1 MRKAIFPLIASL
13 ALCGA
18 ATGALVATNAR
29 AEQSPKRP
37 VMMALATA
45 PSFTMDTAAPPAE
58 GGGPDMAPGAMPGMD
73 MPMDKMAG
81 HGAMRARMCKD
92 MVARQTGELAYL
104 ESKLALTPAQAPL
117 YARWKG
123 VMLDIAQ
130 KHQGECAQMPMMH
143 KGGTRP
149 DMLEGMA
156 MEEKMLK
163 IRLADLQTERP
174 TLSALFAALTPE
186 QKSELGQAARHK
198 MQGRMHMMMGMMD
211 RPDGMGPGGM
221 GPGGRMGHP
230 PMDHGA
236 PPPAN

>member
-18 ATGALVATNAR
+18 ATVALVATNAR
-29 AEQSPKRP
+29 AEQSPQRPVIQRP

-45 PSFTMDTAAPPAE
+45 PSFTLDTAAPPAE
-58 GGGPDMAPGAMPGMD
+58 GGGPGMGPGMMPGMD
-73 MPMDKMAG
+73 MPHDAMMDG
-81 HGAMRARMCKD
+81 HGAMRTRMCKD
-92 MVARQTGELAYL
+92 MVARQTGELAYM
-104 ESKLALTPAQAPL
+104 EAKLALTPAQAPL

-130 KHQGECAQMPMMH
+130 KHQSECAQMPMMH

-163 IRLADLQTERP
+163 IRLADLQAERP
-174 TLSALFAALTPE
+174 TLSALYAALTAE
-186 QKSELGQAARHK
+186 QKTELGQAARHK
-198 MQGRMHMMMGMMD
+198 MAGRMHMMMGMMG
-211 RPDGMGPGGM
+211 RGPDGPGAS
-221 GPGGRMGHP
+221 P
-230 PMDHGA
+230 
-236 PPPAN
+236 PPPAQ

>member
-18 ATGALVATNAR
+18 ATVALVATNAR
-29 AEQSPKRP
+29 AEQSPQRPVIQRP

-45 PSFTMDTAAPPAE
+45 PSLPLDTAAPPAE
-58 GGGPDMAPGAMPGMD
+58 GGDMLPGMD
-73 MPMDKMAG
+73 MPHDGMMG
-81 HGAMRARMCKD
+81 GAMRTRMCKD

-104 ESKLALTPAQAPL
+104 ETKLALTPAQAPL
-117 YARWKG
+117 FARWKG

-143 KGGTRP
+143 KSGMRP

-163 IRLADLQTERP
+163 IRLADLQAERP
-174 TLSALFAALTPE
+174 TLSALYAALTPE
-186 QKSELGQAARHK
+186 QKTELGQAARHE
-198 MQGRMHMMMGMMD
+198 MAGRMHMMM
-211 RPDGMGPGGM
+211 DGP
-221 GPGGRMGHP
+221 
-230 PMDHGA
+230 GA
-236 PPPAN
+236 PPPPPAQ

>member
-18 ATGALVATNAR
+18 ATGVLVTTNAR

-45 PSFTMDTAAPPAE
+45 PSFPMDTAAPTAE
-58 GGGPDMAPGAMPGMD
+58 GGGPEMGPGMAPGMD
-73 MPMDKMAG
+73 MPHDGMMD
-81 HGAMRARMCKD
+81 GAMRTRMCKD

-117 YARWKG
+117 YAHWKG

-130 KHQGECAQMPMMH
+130 KHQGECAQMPTMH
-143 KGGTRP
+143 KSGTRP

-163 IRLADLQTERP
+163 IRLADLQAERP
-174 TLSALFAALTPE
+174 TLSALYAALTPE
-186 QKSELGQAARHK
+186 QKSELDQAARHK

-211 RPDGMGPGGM
+211 HPGGM
-221 GPGGRMGHP
+221 GPGDRMGHP
-230 PMDHGA
+230 PMEHGA
-236 PPPAN
+236 PPPAK

>member
-18 ATGALVATNAR
+18 ATGVLVTTNAR

-45 PSFTMDTAAPPAE
+45 PSFTMDAAAPPAE
-58 GGGPDMAPGAMPGMD
+58 GGSPEMAPGMD
-73 MPMDKMAG
+73 MPHDGMMS
-81 HGAMRARMCKD
+81 GAMRTRMCKD
-92 MVARQTGELAYL
+92 MVARQTGELAYM
-104 ESKLALTPAQAPL
+104 EAKLALTPAQAPL
-117 YARWKG
+117 FARWKG

-143 KGGTRP
+143 KSGARP

-163 IRLADLQTERP
+163 IRLADLQAERP
-174 TLSALFAALTPE
+174 TLSALYTALTPE
-186 QKSELGQAARHK
+186 QKTELGQAARHK
-198 MQGRMHMMMGMMD
+198 MAGRMHMMMGMMGHPMG
-211 RPDGMGPGGM
+211 RGPDGP
-221 GPGGRMGHP
+221 
-230 PMDHGA
+230 GA
-236 PPPAN
+236 PPPPPAR